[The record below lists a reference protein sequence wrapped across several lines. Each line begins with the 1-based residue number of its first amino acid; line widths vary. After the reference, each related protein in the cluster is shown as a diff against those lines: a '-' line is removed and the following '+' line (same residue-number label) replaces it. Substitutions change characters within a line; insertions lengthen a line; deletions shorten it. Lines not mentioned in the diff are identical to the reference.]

1 MLSGKDKGRT
11 GTVIRVL
18 SRDDKV
24 VVEGLNM
31 VKRHT
36 KKKREGTESG
46 IVSKPSAVYVAKVQ
60 LICPKCGKQTRVK
73 IERKNGKKE
82 RICSK
87 CKSSVDSK
95 KGSKSKS
102 NEK

>member
-73 IERKNGKKE
+73 IERKTGRRKE
-82 RICSK
+82 SAQNARA
-87 CKSSVDSK
+87 V
-95 KGSKSKS
+95 
-102 NEK
+102 